1 MKRVIFK
8 ESALT
13 EQLKNDGYAIFDLLS
28 EDDVMALTEIFNEYH
43 ASMPEGFYATTHLD
57 DKEKR
62 RVLSD
67 KAMEILR
74 SKIEIHFENIQL
86 LGGAFISKAPGEKGI
101 LPLHQDWNL
110 VDEKLARSYNMWIPL
125 VDVNEENGAMRILV
139 GSHSKQETYR
149 GPQVPPVLYPI
160 SNEVDE
166 HMVSLNM
173 KRGEAVLYD
182 HALWHSSPQNQTNEL
197 RLAFVLGVVPQDVD
211 LKYYQQ
217 NGDEVEEYASHP
229 NFFFEND
236 RESGANSLT
245 MIRTFHHP
253 NTFLSKDDFDRIYLG
268 KTEANNEPKKGFFQR
283 LFGKTVTK

>member
-1 MKRVIFK
+1 MKRVIFH

-13 EQLKNDGYAIFDLLS
+13 EQLKNDGYATFDLLR
-28 EDDVMALTEIFNEYH
+28 EHDIEAMTAIFKEYH
-43 ASMPEGFYATTHLD
+43 ASDPEGFYATTHLD

-62 RVLSD
+62 KIFSD
-67 KAMEILR
+67 KAMSILSCR
-74 SKIEIHFENIQL
+74 IEKHFENIQL

-110 VDEKLARSYNMWIPL
+110 VDEKVARSYNLWIPL

-139 GSHSKQETYR
+139 GSHTKQETYR

-160 SNEVDE
+160 SNEVDK

-182 HALWHSSPQNQTNEL
+182 HALWHSSPQNQTDAL
-197 RLAFVLGVVPQDVD
+197 RLAFVLGVVPQDVE

-217 NGDEVEEYASHP
+217 NGDTVEEYASHP

-236 RESGANSLT
+236 RESGPGDLELVRS
-245 MIRTFHHP
+245 FHHP
-253 NTFLSKDDFDRIYLG
+253 NNFLSTEEFERIYLG
-268 KTEANNEPKKGFFQR
+268 KEAIVQAPKKGFFQR
-283 LFGKTVTK
+283 LFGG

>member
-1 MKRVIFK
+1 MKRVIFH

-13 EQLKNDGYAIFDLLS
+13 EQLKNDGYATFNLLREHDIEAMTAIFK
-28 EDDVMALTEIFNEYH
+28 EYH
-43 ASMPEGFYATTHLD
+43 ASDPEGFYATTHLD

-62 RVLSD
+62 KILSD
-67 KAMEILR
+67 KAMSILSCR
-74 SKIEIHFENIQL
+74 IEKHFENIQL

-110 VDEKLARSYNMWIPL
+110 VDEKVARSYNLWIPL

-139 GSHSKQETYR
+139 GSHCKQETYR

-160 SNEVDE
+160 SNEVDK

-182 HALWHSSPQNQTNEL
+182 HALWHSSPQNQTHEL
-197 RLAFVLGVVPQDVD
+197 RLAFVLGVVPQDAD

-217 NGDEVEEYASHP
+217 NGDTVEEYASHP

-236 RESGANSLT
+236 RESGPNDLPLVRSF
-245 MIRTFHHP
+245 RHP
-253 NTFLSKDDFDRIYLG
+253 NSFLSKEEFERIYLD
-268 KTEANNEPKKGFFQR
+268 KTEAKPEPKKGFFQR
-283 LFGKTVTK
+283 LFGN